1 MSDGATVSFDYS
13 GSEVFIT
20 GGSGGIGSAI
30 GRAFRDAGAAVTI
43 TGTQEEGS
51 YDVDLGGMTY
61 HRLDVLEHEAI
72 ERVAAQVSRVDV
84 LVNCAGRSAPGQ
96 EYEPETFDD
105 IVGIHLGGTFRMTTA
120 LLPKL
125 KESRGTVINI
135 ASMTSYFGYP
145 RVPGYG
151 AGKAA
156 IVQLTKTLA
165 ARWARDGIR
174 VNAIAPGWIVT
185 KLTDGVRAN
194 AELERSILARTPLGR
209 WGEPEEIAGTA
220 LFLASPAAAFI
231 TGATL
236 PVDGGFSAV

>member
-1 MSDGATVSFDYS
+1 MSNGAGVSFDYR
-13 GSEVFIT
+13 GHEVFIT

-43 TGTQEEGS
+43 TGTQEAGS
-51 YDVDLGGMTY
+51 YDVDLAGMTY

-72 ERVAAQVSRVDV
+72 ERLAEALARVDV
-84 LVNCAGRSAPGQ
+84 LVNCAGRSAPGK
-96 EYEPETFDD
+96 EYQPETFDD
-105 IVGIHLGGTFRMTTA
+105 IVDIHLGGTFRMTTA

-165 ARWARDGIR
+165 AAWAGDGIR

-185 KLTDGVRAN
+185 KLTDGVRAHP
-194 AELERSILARTPLGR
+194 ELERSIIARTPLGR
-209 WGEPEEIAGTA
+209 WGQPEEIAGAA